1 MNSASGYQ
9 KNLSGR
15 AEQITTGVLRIW
27 MSRKVKGFICSKR
40 AGLLGDEVGLQLPHG

>member
-15 AEQITTGVLRIW
+15 AEKIAMRVMGIR
-27 MSRKVKGFICSKR
+27 MSRKVK
-40 AGLLGDEVGLQLPHG
+40 

>member
-15 AEQITTGVLRIW
+15 AEKIAMGVLGMWI
-27 MSRKVKGFICSKR
+27 SRKVKGFFLRELSF
-40 AGLLGDEVGLQLPHG
+40 